1 MRSRP
6 ILRFAAMALAVLTV
20 AAATVAVDALR
31 PSGTAGATCSISTT
45 LRVGSTGAGV
55 RCLQTRLNQLGFGA
69 GPVDGQFGPMT
80 RDAVVRFQRARR
92 LAVDGVVGRRTARAL
107 GIWAAACRP
116 PAGTPSTARR
126 VLVVTASGT
135 TADVDLL
142 VKRHGVWRCRR
153 TDMHGRVGRNG
164 VRPLLQRRSGDG
176 TTPAGVFPL
185 GTMRARDGQS
195 FQFFGNGANPGV
207 PGTWRQVRS
216 GDCWGATPGTPRYN
230 KLVRRAAWN
239 CRSPDEYLPA
249 ITGAY
254 SQAAII
260 GANLGP
266 NRSGDDPGEPPY
278 AAAIFLHRHSYESTG
293 ATRATSGCVSLAAG
307 DLAFV
312 LQRLVPGRTW
322 FVIRSG

>member
-1 MRSRP
+1 
-6 ILRFAAMALAVLTV
+6 MALTVLPI
-20 AAATVAVDALR
+20 AAGTVAVDGLR
-31 PSGTAGATCSISTT
+31 PRGTASAACSIGTT
-45 LRVGSTGAGV
+45 LRVGSAGADV
-55 RCLQTRLNQLGFGA
+55 RCLQARLNRLGFGA

-80 RDAVVRFQRARR
+80 RGAVVRFQRARS
-92 LAVDGVVGRRTARAL
+92 LAVDGVVGPRTARAL
-107 GIWAAACRP
+107 GIWAAGCRP
-116 PAGTPSTARR
+116 PAGTPSAARR
-126 VLVVTASGT
+126 IVVVRASGT

-142 VKRHGVWRCRR
+142 VKRHGVWHCRR

-164 VRPLLQRRSGDG
+164 VRLLLQRRSGDG

-207 PGTWRQVRS
+207 HGTWRQVRS

-230 KLVRRAAWN
+230 RLVRRAAWN

-254 SQAAII
+254 SQAALI
-260 GANLGP
+260 GANLGR
-266 NRSGDDPGEPPY
+266 NRSGDDPGEVPY
-278 AAAIFLHRHSYESTG
+278 AAAIFLHRHSYDGNGMS
-293 ATRATSGCVSLAAG
+293 RPTSGCVSLAAG

-312 LQRLVPGRTW
+312 LRRLVPGRTW

>member
-1 MRSRP
+1 MPNRP
-6 ILRFAAMALAVLTV
+6 FLRLAAMALTVLTI
-20 AAATVAVDALR
+20 AAGSVAVDGLR
-31 PSGTAGATCSISTT
+31 PRGAASAACSIGTT
-45 LRVGSTGAGV
+45 LRVGSTGADV
-55 RCLQTRLNQLGFGA
+55 RCLQARLNQLGFGA

-80 RDAVVRFQRARR
+80 RGAVVRFQRARR

-116 PAGTPSTARR
+116 PAGTPGAARR
-126 VLVVTASGT
+126 IVVVTASGT
-135 TADVDLL
+135 AADVDLL

-176 TTPAGVFPL
+176 TTPAGVFAL

-207 PGTWRQVRS
+207 HGTWRQVRS

-230 KLVRRAAWN
+230 RLVRRAAWN
-239 CRSPDEYLPA
+239 CRSPDEYLPN

-254 SQAAII
+254 SQAALI

-266 NRSGDDPGEPPY
+266 NRSGDDPGEIPY
-278 AAAIFLHRHSYESTG
+278 AAAIFLHRHSYDGNGVS
-293 ATRATSGCVSLAAG
+293 RPTSGCVSLAAG

-312 LQRLVPGRTW
+312 LRRLVPGRTW